1 MCAGIASQKICVCHI
16 NGTSKLI
23 SFELYQRNPYIS
35 NFAKRKHHTYS
46 CRASMIPSSWN
57 DSKRVVKKETLKQEK
72 LSKEKETR
80 TIKTLKSI
88 KDLINWQIEKK
99 KKKINCHTWTVL
111 TFCCKWLNLCR
122 TKLVTPLKIEGL
134 SKGGVPRG
142 PSTVGGLTWRMHFL
156 SRRNK

>member
-16 NGTSKLI
+16 NGTSKFI

-57 DSKRVVKKETLKQEK
+57 DSKRDIKKETLKQEK

-99 KKKINCHTWTVL
+99 KKKKKLTAILGQCWPSVVSDWT
-111 TFCCKWLNLCR
+111 CAGQNWLLPWR
-122 TKLVTPLKIEGL
+122 
-134 SKGGVPRG
+134 SKAFQRGASPGVP
-142 PSTVGGLTWRMHFL
+142 PPLGGWPGECT
-156 SRRNK
+156 S